1 MLPSVIKDYVLFPS
15 ILDRKQHISVSIN
28 QTVNITFIKIRIQGS
43 VLLGKYIA
51 TGSYKLK
58 RTSK

>member
-1 MLPSVIKDYVLFPS
+1 MLPSVIKDYVFFPS
-15 ILDRKQHISVSIN
+15 ILDRKQHFSVSIN